1 MDSTAS
7 IARASTEH
15 GAIMAATILNSAR
28 AVAVSVY
35 VVRAFVKEPVMEAFA
50 DNHYVLAIKLRRDKV
65 LSFDEYP
72 FSLPVV
78 RHLETL
84 ELHPAVTFLVGENAS
99 GKSTLLEAVAVA
111 WGFNPEGGTRN
122 FRFGTRASHSVLHE
136 YLRLV
141 RSARRPRDGFF
152 LRAESLFNVA
162 TEIERLDEDP
172 GAGPPIITFYGNRS
186 LHEQSHGESF
196 LAVMIHRFGG
206 HGFYVL
212 DEPEAALSP
221 SRQLAMISRI
231 HQLVRTRS
239 QFVIATHSPILM
251 AYPDSWIYQIGSG
264 GLERVSLQETEHYI
278 VAKHFL
284 NDPQKQLSRLLE

>member
-1 MDSTAS
+1 
-7 IARASTEH
+7 
-15 GAIMAATILNSAR
+15 
-28 AVAVSVY
+28 
-35 VVRAFVKEPVMEAFA
+35 MEAFTA
-50 DNHYVLAIKLRRDKV
+50 EHYVLAVKLRREKIS
-65 LSFDEYP
+65 SFDEYP

-84 ELHPAVTFLVGENAS
+84 ELHPAVTFLVGENGS
-99 GKSTLLEAVAVA
+99 GKSTLMEALAVA
-111 WGFNPEGGTRN
+111 WGFNPEGGTKN
-122 FRFGTRASHSVLHE
+122 FRFGTRASHSVLNQ

-141 RSARRPRDGFF
+141 KSVQRPRDGFF
-152 LRAESLFNVA
+152 LRAESLFNLA
-162 TEIERLDEDP
+162 TEIEHLDEDP
-172 GAGPPIITFYGNRS
+172 MGGPPIINSYGHRS

-196 LAVMIHRFGG
+196 FAVMMHRFGG
-206 HGFYVL
+206 HGFYIL

-251 AYPDSWIYQIGSG
+251 AYPNSWIYQIGAN